1 LAAKKR
7 RVPMVF
13 NMDYEQAEKLDRLAA
28 RLGLPKSALVR
39 EAVDRLLEKYQKQLA
54 EGIPEEAG
62 RRPRPEEPGR
72 GRR

>member
-1 LAAKKR
+1 
-7 RVPMVF
+7 MVF
-13 NMDYEQAEKLDRLAA
+13 NMDYEQAEKLDRLAE

-54 EGIPEEAG
+54 EGTPEEAG
-62 RRPRPEEPGR
+62 KRPRPEEPGR